1 MHLSKILLTLI
12 LTICATQSAFS
23 QQVKNIAVK
32 NTVIDTKV
40 ATTQKLKVV
49 LDKIA
54 LVNSDAEFEKN
65 ISLEQM
71 NSLIKSYFSSLNLL
85 ENTKNVNQII
95 LNIDFNKK
103 DQSFNIQTKTPIAT
117 EDAPVYQ
124 KVYDSLKSIKKPD
137 VKDDLKIMIYGH
149 TQIN

>member
-103 DQSFNIQTKTPIAT
+103 DQSLI
-117 EDAPVYQ
+117 EY
-124 KVYDSLKSIKKPD
+124 
-137 VKDDLKIMIYGH
+137 
-149 TQIN
+149 